1 MILSHILLYRRSSIL
16 YGIYFLVHSIR
27 EKLHHCQTAK
37 TGSALCV
44 ISVVRLLK
52 NATEGIDLDTSSLLL
67 PRYKMVAL
75 ERWSRLG
82 GGGGGGCAWRSPE
95 EVFEGGYFFW
105 ALLCIKRDSI
115 SGIQDFFE
123 GQIIN
128 TKGLRNLEQWQQLEG
143 SVNTHRKK
151 TMFSIWKH
159 NTKIWSAEGRI
170 RKAVLRLIGRESV
183 KSIMQEMTQQM
194 DNKKRTW

>member
-1 MILSHILLYRRSSIL
+1 MGFSRYDTFSHPTLSTIEYSLWYLL
-16 YGIYFLVHSIR
+16 FR
-27 EKLHHCQTAK
+27 EKWHHCQTAK

-67 PRYKMVAL
+67 PRYKMVGL
-75 ERWSRLG
+75 ERWSGL
-82 GGGGGGCAWRSPE
+82 GGGGCAWRSPE
-95 EVFEGGYFFW
+95 EVFEEGYFFW

-115 SGIQDFFE
+115 SGIQDFFD

-128 TKGLRNLEQWQQLEG
+128 TKWLRNLGQWQQLEG

-151 TMFSIWKH
+151 QCLVSESITQKLEARREGLERLYCD
-159 NTKIWSAEGRI
+159 WSGENR
-170 RKAVLRLIGRESV
+170 
-183 KSIMQEMTQQM
+183 
-194 DNKKRTW
+194 